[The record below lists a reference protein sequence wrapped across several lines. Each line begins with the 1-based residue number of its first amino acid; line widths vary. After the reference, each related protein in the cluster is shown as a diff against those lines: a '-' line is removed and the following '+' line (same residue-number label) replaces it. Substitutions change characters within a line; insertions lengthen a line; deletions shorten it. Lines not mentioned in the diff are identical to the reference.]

1 MIVCDYLDE
10 NVKKYLNA
18 NKSTKTILTLFKEP
32 FDEYKGNK
40 VIFIDD
46 ILNKDDYKEIDI
58 FVNKVM
64 KDAEEVFSKYLEVD
78 GYKLF
83 DYLQL
88 QAKRNLSKIYK
99 FKYGIDKVL
108 KEENKI
114 VIQFF
119 CSEAELLEWIK
130 QDYRIE
136 NIINY
141 RIKDKLKYKFI
152 IKKYLKNSFFANYML
167 DRIIIKLFKDYK
179 YKSGNILWMGGRS
192 HDSKLINEL
201 EKNNKIFLLPKFSF
215 EKLGFI
221 KRKYK
226 FDLLNLKNKEKFNK
240 KWDYLK
246 NQYEDGLNKI
256 AFITGIDKKILE
268 IILKINKSMIKD
280 LLSTLIILE
289 DNKNNIGLLIIEQS
303 VIGKQELAVD
313 FFNKNKLPSIEILH
327 GVPSRGVPGDVEVG
341 KTDKIAVYGKRDKS
355 FLSSCGVDESKI
367 KITGCAYYDRILNIK
382 DEEKKNN
389 FLLLILDWI
398 LYVPNKNSHEI
409 MYKQVIAML
418 KLIQHF
424 QDEKLIIKLH
434 PGQSMEEVEY
444 IKHLIKNIMHIENRV
459 EVAKDVN
466 MFNLLR
472 DAKIVYNYHSSVGV
486 EALLM
491 KKPLIILDFF
501 SGRTID
507 YEKYGG
513 CLVAKNY
520 EELAL
525 ATEEI
530 LKDVHGYLK
539 RNNENIE
546 KTRRYFSGNLK
557 GESYKEVAEEINK
570 MLDK

>member
-1 MIVCDYLDE
+1 MIVCDFIDK
-10 NVKKYLNA
+10 NVEDFIEKD
-18 NKSTKTILTLFKEP
+18 KSKRIILTFFKEP
-32 FDEYKGNK
+32 FDDFKGNE
-40 VIFIDD
+40 VLFIDD
-46 ILNKDDYKEIDI
+46 ILDDNDYKRIDI
-58 FVNKVM
+58 FVEKTINIAK
-64 KDAEEVFSKYLEVD
+64 EVFSEYLEVD

-83 DYLQL
+83 DYLKL
-88 QAKRNLSKIYK
+88 QVQRNLGKIYK

-108 KEENKI
+108 TRENKT
-114 VIQFF
+114 VINYFS
-119 CSEAELLEWIK
+119 SETELLEWIK

-141 RIKDKLKYKFI
+141 QIKDKLKYKFI
-152 IKKYLKNSFFANYML
+152 IKEYLKNSFFANYIL

-179 YKSGNILWMGGRS
+179 YKSVNILWMGGRS
-192 HDSKLINEL
+192 YDSKLRNEL
-201 EKNNKIFLLPKFSF
+201 EKNNKIFLLPQFSGG
-215 EKLGFI
+215 KLGFI

-256 AFITGIDKKILE
+256 AFITSINKKILE
-268 IILKINKSMIKD
+268 IILKINKSMIKN
-280 LLSTLIILE
+280 LLSTLFVLE
-289 DNKNNIGLLIIEQS
+289 DNKNNIDLLIVEQS
-303 VIGKQELAVD
+303 VIGKQALAVD

-327 GVPSRGVPGDVEVG
+327 GVPGVVEVG

-355 FLSSCGVDESKI
+355 FLSNYGVDESKI
-367 KITGCAYYDRILNIK
+367 KITGCAYYDKIFNIK
-382 DEEKKNN
+382 DEEKKYN

-398 LYVPNKNSHEI
+398 DYVPSKNSHEI
-409 MYKQVIAML
+409 IYKQVIAML

-459 EVAKDVN
+459 EVAKNVN
-466 MFNLLR
+466 MFNLLK

-491 KKPLIILDFF
+491 KKPLIVLDFF
-501 SGRTID
+501 PGRDID

-520 EELAL
+520 EELLL

-530 LKDVHGYLK
+530 LKDVHDYLK
-539 RNNENIE
+539 KNKENIE
-546 KTRRYFSGNLK
+546 KTRRYFSGDLK
-557 GESYKEVAEEINK
+557 GESYKNVARVINE
-570 MLDK
+570 MLYK